1 MTQITG
7 HPRLGVA
14 WDIFGNGKTVL
25 RAAGGIFYD
34 HPLLAVAF
42 NSDIADGSQQQQ
54 ATLLPIGGPSPTGLF
69 NAFQV
74 FHGTVCG
81 VQGSVPAICGAAV
94 TPGVASS
101 SQYLF
106 GFQRFNSSNFTG
118 FGPILPFTLNVA
130 KDFQYPMLSG

>member
-1 MTQITG
+1 MLPRDFRVITIILHRASEG
-7 HPRLGVA
+7 A
-14 WDIFGNGKTVL
+14 WDVFGNGKTIL

-54 ATLLPIGGPSPTGLF
+54 ATLIPIGGPSPTGLF

-81 VQGSVPAICGAAV
+81 VQGSLAAICGVRDAGCGKFVAISV
-94 TPGVASS
+94 WLSEVQFSQLYRLWPGP
-101 SQYLF
+101 
-106 GFQRFNSSNFTG
+106 
-118 FGPILPFTLNVA
+118 PISLC
-130 KDFQYPMLSG
+130 M